1 MKTFNYLTIFSLVA
15 TVFSIT
21 VFATL
26 FPVDLRSKKTKNLF
40 VSVYMPDN
48 FKPKYGPKRI
58 AYSGMVGVDSVQSL
72 DKAFSK
78 ENYSINSAK
87 NGEVLVPRFY
97 LTQLPK
103 SFFNNP
109 RSSRVVRIYKMTS
122 QTLAV
127 QTESWRLN
135 VTFKI
140 RESA

>member
-15 TVFSIT
+15 AVFSIT

-72 DKAFSK
+72 GFKLFCRAAFSAGIPK
-78 ENYSINSAK
+78 ESQPIGCKTLY
-87 NGEVLVPRFY
+87 P
-97 LTQLPK
+97 
-103 SFFNNP
+103 
-109 RSSRVVRIYKMTS
+109 SSNLYRARTS
-122 QTLAV
+122 PIV
-127 QTESWRLN
+127 
-135 VTFKI
+135 
-140 RESA
+140 

>member
-15 TVFSIT
+15 AVCSIT

-72 DKAFSK
+72 DKAFSQ
-78 ENYSINSAK
+78 ENCLWKTRAVFVWCLSLDFLNFHCFFASFQSK
-87 NGEVLVPRFY
+87 PNLSKSVP
-97 LTQLPK
+97 
-103 SFFNNP
+103 
-109 RSSRVVRIYKMTS
+109 
-122 QTLAV
+122 
-127 QTESWRLN
+127 
-135 VTFKI
+135 
-140 RESA
+140 